1 MRAEKSA
8 ECFVDCLDRESAT
21 ENPMKSPKS
30 HLSPLIF
37 PDLLQFVWE
46 IVWPFSKKSALN
58 QALLDRSFGTVWY
71 FANGH
76 IPVGSRKFTPGPG
89 PADVTTLKPSNPE

>member
-1 MRAEKSA
+1 MK
-8 ECFVDCLDRESAT
+8 FQVIVDTPGFPRSLTVFRD
-21 ENPMKSPKS
+21 
-30 HLSPLIF
+30 LS
-37 PDLLQFVWE
+37 QFVWE

>member
-1 MRAEKSA
+1 MRAEESA
-8 ECFVDCLDRESAT
+8 EYFWDRLDRESAM

-46 IVWPFSKKSALN
+46 IVWRP
-58 QALLDRSFGTVWY
+58 
-71 FANGH
+71 
-76 IPVGSRKFTPGPG
+76 P
-89 PADVTTLKPSNPE
+89 